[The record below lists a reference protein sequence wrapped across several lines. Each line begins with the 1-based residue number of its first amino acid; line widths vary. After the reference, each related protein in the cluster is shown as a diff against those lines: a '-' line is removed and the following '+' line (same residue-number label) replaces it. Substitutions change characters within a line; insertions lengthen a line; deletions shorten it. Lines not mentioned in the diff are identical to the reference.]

1 MKQGTSEL
9 SAEERRALLAS
20 ILDELIPPSSDGRLP
35 GAGEI
40 GVGDYI
46 ERELRERPEIAPFF
60 ENALSS
66 IEELAR
72 RRSSAGFAAS
82 SRPERVEVL
91 REFEASQTDLFGAI
105 VLFTYAG
112 YYSQRQISERLGL
125 RPHPQPDGY
134 DLEAGDLDALL
145 EKVRQRPGKRY
156 REC

>member
-1 MKQGTSEL
+1 MNQQASEL

-20 ILDELIPPSSDGRLP
+20 ILEELIPPSSDGRLP
-35 GAGEI
+35 GAGEV
-40 GVGDYI
+40 GVADFVESELK
-46 ERELRERPEIAPFF
+46 ERAEIAPFF
-60 ENALSS
+60 EFALSS

-72 RRSSAGFAAS
+72 GRGSAGFAAS
-82 SRPERVEVL
+82 SRQDRVEVL
-91 REFEASQTDLFGAI
+91 REFEASQPDLFGAI
-105 VLFTYAG
+105 VAFAYAG

-145 EKVRQRPGKRY
+145 KQVRQRPGKRY